1 MKKHK
6 VSKEKK
12 VWIFKWL
19 VEKHKC
25 SVRLVKSFFMK
36 RKKKIASY
44 RIDLDSQGF
53 KTYTLMVD
61 TLPDPKSQRKV
72 LVPVAIPY
80 KYNISYADVLDG
92 IMGAMKKNRSSCWMS
107 DTWSNRHIEMFLDAR
122 TTLEELA
129 VEFDLEGM
137 SMLGRLGKEPKG

>member
-1 MKKHK
+1 MTWWIVRKVMKKHK

-53 KTYTLMVD
+53 KTYTH
-61 TLPDPKSQRKV
+61 
-72 LVPVAIPY
+72 IPY
-80 KYNISYADVLDG
+80 I
-92 IMGAMKKNRSSCWMS
+92 
-107 DTWSNRHIEMFLDAR
+107 
-122 TTLEELA
+122 
-129 VEFDLEGM
+129 
-137 SMLGRLGKEPKG
+137 